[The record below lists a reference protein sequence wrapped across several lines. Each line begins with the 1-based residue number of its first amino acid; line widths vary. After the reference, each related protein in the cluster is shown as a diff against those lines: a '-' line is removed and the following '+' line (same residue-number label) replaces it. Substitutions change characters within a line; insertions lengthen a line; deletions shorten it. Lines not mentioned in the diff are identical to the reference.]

1 MTTYSPFELEPVFI
15 DFKNE
20 SYNLGLDIQ
29 ANQNDTLTLNFICRN
44 NGIEEDM
51 SKYKV
56 ELRVHNNNVNVDYI
70 QTQNENVALGT
81 DGSVKI
87 VCQSLKGN
95 KLTAY
100 SGQLNGILRIFNTEN
115 KQKATRIITMR
126 IIADPLETDRANICE
141 STITK
146 LEELDWLLNEAYNIE
161 DEFKKAIEEAIKV
174 KNELIKTTNEAKS
187 VNTTL
192 EGNIKTGT
200 TLNTTLVE
208 NTNEA
213 KTTNEVLVKNTS
225 IADEKIKT
233 LNEINTTAD
242 KNIADL
248 TKQNDDST
256 KNITDLTKQNNDAI
270 KNKAEL
276 GQVIINASDKITEV
290 ETSIINAD
298 KSKEALDLSKTNGD
312 AINKEINDAIVVA
325 KESIE
330 EIKHLDTTHIV
341 QDVGDIKEEVKEA
354 RGEFPN
360 LNDRITEAENS
371 GGFFMSETLPEIADR
386 KSTILYKKILNR
398 RDV

>member
-1 MTTYSPFELEPVFI
+1 MTTYSPFELEPIFI

-56 ELRVHNNNVNVDYI
+56 ELRVHNNNANVDYI
-70 QTQNENVALGT
+70 QTQNENVTLGA

-87 VCQSLKGN
+87 VCQSKNGN

-100 SGQLNGILRIFNTEN
+100 DGQLNGVLRIFNTEN

-126 IIADPLETDRANICE
+126 IISDPLETDRANICE

-146 LEELDWLLNEAYNIE
+146 LEELDWILDEAYNLE
-161 DEFKKAIEEAIKV
+161 DEFKKAIQEAIKE
-174 KNELIKTTNEAKS
+174 KNELIKTTNEAK
-187 VNTTL
+187 VINTTL

-200 TLNTTLVE
+200 TLNTTLVKNTDVANITNTTLIN
-208 NTNEA
+208 NTN
-213 KTTNEVLVKNTS
+213 
-225 IADEKIKT
+225 IANEKITT

-242 KNIADL
+242 KNITNL
-248 TKQNDDST
+248 TKQNDDGT
-256 KNITDLTKQNNDAI
+256 KNITDLTKQNNNALT
-270 KNKAEL
+270 NKSEL
-276 GQVIINASDKITEV
+276 EETITNATNKITEV
-290 ETSIINAD
+290 KTSISNAD
-298 KSKEALDLSKTNGD
+298 KSKEALDLSKINGD
-312 AINKEINDAIVVA
+312 ATNKDLNDAIVIA

-341 QDVGDIKEEVKEA
+341 QDVGDIKQEIKEA